1 MLETKVLHYPQL
13 DTVLLV
19 EDRIRKQ
26 KEVPSK
32 TALWRMLNKRVMF
45 QTLTTI
51 LDYLEYSGKIYTTK
65 KGEIL
70 WVYNPE
76 RIKKMIR
83 ENLVVR

>member
-1 MLETKVLHYPQL
+1 MVETRILHYPQL

-19 EDRIRKQ
+19 EKLIRAER
-26 KEVPSK
+26 EVKNK
-32 TALWRMLNKRVMF
+32 TALWELLNRRVMF

-51 LDYLEYSGKIYTTK
+51 LDYLEYSGKIYLTK

-76 RIKKMIR
+76 RIRKMIKD
-83 ENLVVR
+83 NLVVG